1 MAENDDLFAP
11 DTPETEPSPADLEET
26 RTDED
31 DEPRWGGEES
41 LGLLPPD

>member
-1 MAENDDLFAP
+1 MTEPRDDLLE
-11 DTPETEPSPADLEET
+11 PEDEPAESAEPEE
-26 RTDED
+26 DDD

>member
-1 MAENDDLFAP
+1 VTERSEEVE
-11 DTPETEPSPADLEET
+11 PEDEEQLPE
-26 RTDED
+26 DED

>member
-1 MAENDDLFAP
+1 VTETPDDLLEPEDEPEEPKETP
-11 DTPETEPSPADLEET
+11 DD
-26 RTDED
+26 D